1 MEVVQT
7 ITFTEE
13 ERDTLAKAFEIMVS
27 MSDIVK
33 DRSVYAIC
41 SWFCQYGLDYTDG
54 MYIVPKC
61 IQLDELYRSE

>member
-7 ITFTEE
+7 ITLNED
-13 ERDTLAKAFEIMVS
+13 ERCTLAEAFGIMDS
-27 MSDIVK
+27 MSDAISNK
-33 DRSVYAIC
+33 SVYDIC

-61 IQLDELYRSE
+61 INITDL